1 VGVWDIVARARDG
14 GAIKGDAV
22 GLVWG
27 AAWRVCWNRC
37 WKAASGLKE
46 RW

>member
-1 VGVWDIVARARDG
+1 VDAWDVGVCARDG